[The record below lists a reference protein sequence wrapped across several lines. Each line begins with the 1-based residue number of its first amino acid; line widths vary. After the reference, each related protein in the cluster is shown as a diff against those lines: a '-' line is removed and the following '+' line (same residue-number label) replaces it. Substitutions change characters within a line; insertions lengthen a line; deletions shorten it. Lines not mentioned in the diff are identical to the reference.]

1 MVQEVQHSDLKKAV
15 RMVNNSNKL
24 SKLLSLCCL
33 FFCRDFHH
41 LFSIQGL
48 IKDRR
53 SFKYSMSLHP
63 NITRPNRLAAYKL
76 LGGVRVCVCG
86 CTSMYHLMSYCFC
99 IKGMEQTIWK
109 PVFRRQPQ
117 QNAQLQQTA
126 KQLNPRSQRLFL
138 HSIKMQKQ
146 RVAKAQSSRTV

>member
-1 MVQEVQHSDLKKAV
+1 MVQEVQHSNQKKAV
-15 RMVNNSNKL
+15 LMVNNCNKL
-24 SKLLSLCCL
+24 SKLLSFCCL
-33 FFCRDFHH
+33 FVCRDFHN

-53 SFKYSMSLHP
+53 SFKYSISLHP
-63 NITRPNRLAAYKL
+63 NITRPNRLAADKL
-76 LGGVRVCVCG
+76 LSVCW
-86 CTSMYHLMSYCFC
+86 CTSVHHLVSYCFC

-109 PVFRRQPQ
+109 PVFRRQHR

-126 KQLNPRSQRLFL
+126 AKQFNPRSQRLFL

-146 RVAKAQSSRTV
+146 RAAKAQSSRTV

>member
-1 MVQEVQHSDLKKAV
+1 MVQEVQHSNQKKAV
-15 RMVNNSNKL
+15 RMVNNCNKL
-24 SKLLSLCCL
+24 SKLLSFCCL
-33 FFCRDFHH
+33 FFHDFHH

-53 SFKYSMSLHP
+53 SFKYSVSLHP
-63 NITRPNRLAAYKL
+63 NITRPNRLAADKIAKC
-76 LGGVRVCVCG
+76 VCVCVCR
-86 CTSMYHLMSYCFC
+86 CTSMHHLVSYCFC

-109 PVFRRQPQ
+109 PVFRRQHR
-117 QNAQLQQTA
+117 QNAQLQQSA

-146 RVAKAQSSRTV
+146 TLAKAQSTRTV